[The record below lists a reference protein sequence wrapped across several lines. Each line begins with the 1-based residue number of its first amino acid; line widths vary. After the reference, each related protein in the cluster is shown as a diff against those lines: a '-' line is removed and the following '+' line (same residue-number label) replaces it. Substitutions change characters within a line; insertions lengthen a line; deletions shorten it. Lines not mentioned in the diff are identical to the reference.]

1 MAAINPVIKSFSG
14 CLPLC
19 FYVPINE
26 GLRIAIT
33 GLTICCICTRSSHT
47 NSVALQRGH
56 KWKSKLFSHSGN
68 YHTPYLNYGNSRL
81 AGFTIPPR
89 RYFLHKII
97 AWFQTKKINSGTRF
111 MCGTWPWPDSFF
123 RLSIA
128 NLDLQRWD
136 FWSLQTISIEAFEG
150 SLMTLGRVAS
160 CILFCLLALSGS

>member
-33 GLTICCICTRSSHT
+33 LQYAAFAPGLPRQIQWLCS
-47 NSVALQRGH
+47 NAQRD
-56 KWKSKLFSHSGN
+56 
-68 YHTPYLNYGNSRL
+68 LNYGNSRL
-81 AGFTIPPR
+81 AGFTIPTR

-111 MCGTWPWPDSFF
+111 MCGTWP
-123 RLSIA
+123 
-128 NLDLQRWD
+128 
-136 FWSLQTISIEAFEG
+136 
-150 SLMTLGRVAS
+150 
-160 CILFCLLALSGS
+160 